1 MNDILLVT
9 IPASLVLAGTLGA
22 RFLEHSLQAKRE
34 AGRKKLEKE
43 SEVRDAR
50 RKYRESVAIPVRE
63 ALGKIQAN
71 LVWRDYIDV
80 IINAE
85 EHGISLK
92 PETLKDR
99 EMLEQ
104 LEHEREVKKMRVTLT
119 ELLPLAAAITNE
131 EARKAVEQAF
141 VGSVLTKETKEVLG
155 MTEQDIKQKVKLAYQ
170 KLEDFVT
177 LAD

>member
-1 MNDILLVT
+1 MNSIWGTIGTILATGVVM
-9 IPASLVLAGTLGA
+9 VLGYWAQHYWMG
-22 RFLEHSLQAKRE
+22 KRE
-34 AGRKKLEKE
+34 IKGAK
-43 SEVRDAR
+43 
-50 RKYRESVAIPVRE
+50 RKYRESVVAPIRE

-71 LVWRDYIDV
+71 LVWRDYIDK

-85 EHGISLK
+85 KYGISLK

-99 EMLEQ
+99 EMLEELQ
-104 LEHEREVKKMRVTLT
+104 QRREARNMRVTLT

-131 EARKAVEQAF
+131 EARKAVEQAL

-155 MTEQDIKQKVKLAYQ
+155 MEEQDVKQLVKLAYQ

>member
-1 MNDILLVT
+1 M
-9 IPASLVLAGTLGA
+9 
-22 RFLEHSLQAKRE
+22 
-34 AGRKKLEKE
+34 
-43 SEVRDAR
+43 
-50 RKYRESVAIPVRE
+50 
-63 ALGKIQAN
+63 
-71 LVWRDYIDV
+71 WRDYIDV

-85 EHGISLK
+85 EYGSSLK

-104 LEHEREVKKMRVTLT
+104 LEHEREIKKMRVTLT

-131 EARKAVEQAF
+131 EARKAVEQAL
-141 VGSVLTKETKEVLG
+141 VGSVLTQETKEILG
-155 MTEQDIKQKVKLAYQ
+155 MTEEDVKQKVKLAYQ